1 MKTMKRLNST
11 LLLLSFLTASGC
23 SGQGGKQQTS
33 QASQPAAFTLPKVP
47 IILQT
52 PEEITAFLVSHYW
65 DNFNFADTS
74 LSGKADITE
83 QAFADYVNFFPHTTN
98 DVIEKSVSS
107 MLHEAMTGSEDMF
120 LHFEGLYEKYLY
132 NPNSPFRN
140 DAYYIIALQ
149 SIIAD
154 KLVDESFKIRPRYQL
169 EMALKNRQGTIAND
183 FGFTLGNG
191 RKMKL
196 SQVSGSYT
204 VLFFN
209 NPDCQECEHMK
220 EVLSRLTVPGV
231 RIVAIYP
238 DEDVELWKKAAYP
251 KGWVNGYIGQE
262 SGEQQSYDLRA
273 IPCLYLLDKDKKV
286 ILKDARVE
294 ELVNYFQATD

>member
-1 MKTMKRLNST
+1 MITMNRLNSS
-11 LLLLSFLTASGC
+11 LLLLVFVTAC
-23 SGQGGKQQTS
+23 SCNGQGSKQQTS

-47 IILQT
+47 IILQN
-52 PEEITAFLVSHYW
+52 PEEIAAFLVSHYW

-74 LSGKADITE
+74 LIGKADITE
-83 QAFADYVNFFPHTTN
+83 QAFADYVNFFPHTTI

-120 LHFEGLYEKYLY
+120 LLFEGLYEKYLY

-154 KLVDESFKIRPRYQL
+154 KQVDESFKIRPRYQL

-191 RKMKL
+191 HKMRL
-196 SQVSGSYT
+196 SRIHSPYI

-209 NPDCQECEHMK
+209 NPDCEDCKRVK
-220 EVLSRLTVPGV
+220 EVLSQLTIPDVK
-231 RIVAIYP
+231 IVAVYP
-238 DEDVELWKKAAYP
+238 DEDIELWRRIAYP
-251 KGWVNGYIGQE
+251 RDWINGYGDLKMR
-262 SGEQQSYDLRA
+262 EQQPYDLRA

-294 ELVNYFQATD
+294 ELVNYFQSTD

>member
-11 LLLLSFLTASGC
+11 LLLLAFLTASGC
-23 SGQGGKQQTS
+23 SGQGGKQQT
-33 QASQPAAFTLPKVP
+33 
-47 IILQT
+47 
-52 PEEITAFLVSHYW
+52 
-65 DNFNFADTS
+65 
-74 LSGKADITE
+74 
-83 QAFADYVNFFPHTTN
+83 
-98 DVIEKSVSS
+98 
-107 MLHEAMTGSEDMF
+107 
-120 LHFEGLYEKYLY
+120 
-132 NPNSPFRN
+132 
-140 DAYYIIALQ
+140 
-149 SIIAD
+149 
-154 KLVDESFKIRPRYQL
+154 
-169 EMALKNRQGTIAND
+169 
-183 FGFTLGNG
+183 
-191 RKMKL
+191 

-273 IPCLYLLDKDKKV
+273 IPCLYLLDKDKK
-286 ILKDARVE
+286 IIQFTPHKGFHFDNLP
-294 ELVNYFQATD
+294 TDSEFSPNNENKKE